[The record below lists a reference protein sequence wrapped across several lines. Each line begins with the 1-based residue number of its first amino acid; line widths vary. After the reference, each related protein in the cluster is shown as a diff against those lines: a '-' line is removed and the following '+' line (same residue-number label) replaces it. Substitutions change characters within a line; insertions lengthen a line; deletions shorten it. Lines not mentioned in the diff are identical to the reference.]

1 MVRIVLDLE
10 SVDSIRKIRVWYL
23 DQVNTDTEIKW
34 AVLKLVLLAK
44 QPVVLSKFKR
54 EKESSLVT
62 WALLV
67 LATT

>member
-1 MVRIVLDLE
+1 MVRIGLDLE
-10 SVDSIRKIRVWYL
+10 SVDSMRNIRVRHL
-23 DQVNTDTEIKW
+23 DQANTDTEIKW

-54 EKESSLVT
+54 ERESSLVT

>member
-1 MVRIVLDLE
+1 MVRIVLDLA
-10 SVDSIRKIRVWYL
+10 SVDSMRNIRVRHL
-23 DQVNTDTEIKW
+23 DQVNTDIEIKW
-34 AVLKLVLLAK
+34 AALKLVLLAK

-54 EKESSLVT
+54 ERESSLVT